1 MEREPRPDISPRAGE
16 PESVDERSRGW
27 IPSRHDR
34 SEIARSHG
42 EFHGKRASSAGERF
56 EGGVAFWT
64 EETKSRIKTGVFYG
78 HLTPHICPQCGQKS
92 AVGKGVLMRIVGENC
107 LLVSRKAR
115 NTGIYRAS

>member
-1 MEREPRPDISPRAGE
+1 MVREPRPDISPVRG
-16 PESVDERSRGW
+16 SRRTWMNTGRGW
-27 IPSRHDR
+27 IPSRPIR

-42 EFHGKRASSAGERF
+42 EFRGKRASSAGERF

-64 EETKSRIKTGVFYG
+64 EETRGRIKTGVFYG

-107 LLVSRKAR
+107 LLVPRKA
-115 NTGIYRAS
+115 